1 MYKKRFISFIVNF
14 SLSYYAHPRYL
25 LNNIALKFSLDNATK
40 RTGILY
46 ATDDLNGAADRN
58 AELITTLNA
67 REIYYVVVYNYNEN
81 YGCTLFFGD
90 NKTIIGGLEI
100 M

>member
-1 MYKKRFISFIVNF
+1 MFIVLISFINF
-14 SLSYYAHPRYL
+14 TEVSANANYFYL
-25 LNNIALKFSLDNATK
+25 VNATK

-67 REIYYVVVYNYNEN
+67 REIYYVVVYNHNEN
-81 YGCTLFFGD
+81 CGCTLFFGD